1 MVVGNYIVWKVLV
14 DQGSSANVLYASTLR
29 KLQILESSLGPYN
42 GNLVGFFGEYV
53 NVLEVIELRTTFG
66 TEANI
71 KIISV

>member
-1 MVVGNYIVWKVLV
+1 MVVGNYIVRKVLV
-14 DQGSSANVLYASTLR
+14 DQGSSADVLYASTLR
-29 KLQILESSLGPYN
+29 KLQILESSFGPYN